1 MRDSEIT
8 NPDAPLVDPEVL
20 PDWILREDDDLLVVN
35 KPGWLVCHP
44 SKNGPW
50 SSLVGAVREYLQA
63 DKLHLVARLDRE
75 TSGLVIFARRPAVAR
90 KYQMAI
96 QERKVRK
103 SYFALLEGELT
114 EPITADQAIGRRK
127 SGGPVHVKNEVRLH
141 GGGQDALTVF
151 EPVANGG
158 GYSLVRVLPHTG
170 RKHQIRVHADHVGH
184 RVVGDK
190 LYGPDE
196 RLYLEFIEDGFTENL
211 AAVLPLARQALHCYQ
226 YVFDFHEGLETFTA
240 PLTPDL
246 VNFMKKA
253 MQLNPEGID
262 CIAL

>member
-1 MRDSEIT
+1 MPDSEISD
-8 NPDAPLVDPEVL
+8 PDAPLVDPGEL
-20 PDWILREDDDLLVVN
+20 PEWIVREDADLLVVN

-96 QERKVRK
+96 QERRVRK
-103 SYFALLEGELT
+103 SYLAILEGELT
-114 EPITADQAIGRRK
+114 EAVTADQAIGRRK

-141 GGGQDALTVF
+141 GGGQDALTIF
-151 EPVANGG
+151 EPVATGG
-158 GYSLVRVLPHTG
+158 GYSIVRVLPHTG
-170 RKHQIRVHADHVGH
+170 RKHQIRVHADYIGH

-196 RLYLEFIEDGFTENL
+196 RYYLEFIEHGFTERL
-211 AAVLPLARQALHCYQ
+211 ASLLPLKRQALHCHQ
-226 YVFDFHEGLETFTA
+226 YIFDFPEGEAVFTA
-240 PLTPDL
+240 PLAPDL
-246 VNFMKKA
+246 EAFVSETMH
-253 MQLNPEGID
+253 LNAIE
-262 CIAL
+262 LFRE

>member
-1 MRDSEIT
+1 MPDTEIN
-8 NPDAPLVDPEVL
+8 NPDAPLVDPQEL
-20 PDWILREDDDLLVVN
+20 ANWILREDDDLLIIN

-96 QERKVRK
+96 QERRVRK
-103 SYFALLEGELT
+103 SYLAILEGEFT
-114 EPITADQAIGRRK
+114 DSITADQPIGRRK
-127 SGGPVHVKNEVRLH
+127 RGGPVHVKNEVREH
-141 GGGQDALTVF
+141 GGGQDALTEF
-151 EPVANGG
+151 EPLAQGG
-158 GYSLVRVLPHTG
+158 GYSLVRVRPHTG
-170 RKHQIRVHADHVGH
+170 RKHQIRVHADHIGH

-196 RLYLEFIEDGFTENL
+196 RLYLEFIEQGFTNRL
-211 AAVLPLARQALHCYQ
+211 ASALPMRRQALHCHEYR
-226 YVFDFHEGLETFTA
+226 FDF
-240 PLTPDL
+240 
-246 VNFMKKA
+246 
-253 MQLNPEGID
+253 PEGEVIFRAPMTED
-262 CIAL
+262 MVAFVRESMGSDLKLD